1 VRYLEDITVGEK
13 FEFGSYKVTA
23 EEIMDYARR
32 YDPQP
37 IHLDDGAAREAG
49 LGGLI
54 ASGWHST
61 GMYMRMMVDHVL
73 GGGNTM
79 PSPGVDEIRWL
90 KPVRPGDVLSMR
102 GEALEARPSRS
113 KPDRGIVRWRYE
125 MINQDGEAVMS
136 LIAIGFAPRRP
147 QTSES

>member
-1 VRYLEDITVGEK
+1 MRYLEDITVGETL
-13 FEFGSYKVTA
+13 EFGRYEVTA
-23 EEIMDYARR
+23 EEIIDYARR

-37 IHLDDGAAREAG
+37 IHLDDDAAREAG

-54 ASGWHST
+54 ASGWHSV
-61 GMYMRMMVDHVL
+61 GMYMRMLVDDVL
-73 GGGNTM
+73 VGGSAM
-79 PSPGVDEIRWL
+79 PSPGADEIRWL
-90 KPVRPGDVLSMR
+90 KPVRPGDVLSIR

-136 LIAIGFAPRRP
+136 LIAIGFAQRRP

>member
-1 VRYLEDITVGEK
+1 MRYLEDIAVGDK
-13 FEFGSYKVTA
+13 FEFGRYEVTA
-23 EEIMDYARR
+23 EEIIDYARR

-37 IHLDDGAAREAG
+37 IHMDDDAAREAG

-73 GGGNTM
+73 VGGSAM

-90 KPVRPGDVLSMR
+90 KPVRPGDVLSIR

-125 MINQDGEAVMS
+125 MINQDGEMVMS
-136 LIAIGFAPRRP
+136 LVAIGFAPRRP

>member
-1 VRYLEDITVGEK
+1 MRYLEDITVGEK

-73 GGGNTM
+73 GSGNTM

-90 KPVRPGDVLSMR
+90 KPVRPGDVLSIR

-125 MINQDGEAVMS
+125 MFNQDGEAVMS

>member
-1 VRYLEDITVGEK
+1 MRYLEDITVGEK
-13 FEFGSYKVTA
+13 FEFGCYKVTA
-23 EEIMDYARR
+23 EEIIDYARR

-37 IHLDDGAAREAG
+37 IHLDDDAAREAG

-61 GMYMRMMVDHVL
+61 SMYMRMLVDHVL
-73 GGGNTM
+73 VGGSTM
-79 PSPGVDEIRWL
+79 PSPGADEIRWL
-90 KPVRPGDVLSMR
+90 KPVRPGDVLSIR

>member
-1 VRYLEDITVGEK
+1 MRYLEDITVGEK
-13 FEFGSYKVTA
+13 FEFGCYEVTA
-23 EEIMDYARR
+23 EEIIDYARR

-37 IHLDDGAAREAG
+37 IHLDDDAAREAG

-61 GMYMRMMVDHVL
+61 GMYMRMLVDHVL
-73 GGGNTM
+73 IGGSTM
-79 PSPGVDEIRWL
+79 PSPGADEIRWL
-90 KPVRPGDVLSMR
+90 KPVRPGDVLSIR

-136 LIAIGFAPRRP
+136 LIAIGFAQRRP